1 MLEGQSITRPP
12 YFNGQ
17 HYGWWKNRMENYI
30 QAEDYELWMLIK
42 NGPLIPKVIKED
54 GKVIIKKPE
63 EFDSEDYRMMEKNA
77 KAKKL
82 LYFGLGP
89 DEYTRISEC
98 ESAKEIWDALQIAHE
113 GTNQVKQS
121 RIELLMRKYELFEMG
136 DREAVMDMY
145 TRFTHITNELKSL
158 GKTFTTEELVRKILR
173 FLPRSWEAKVTAIQ
187 EAKDLKVLSLDELI
201 GNLQTYELRRTSQQ
215 QEETKKDRGLALKTV
230 EEASSE
236 SDDEELAFMT
246 RKFRKFFK
254 KTKVGMKAKQPG
266 RAKNNDREQFTG
278 CYKCGKLD
286 HIVKNCP
293 QLKEEQA
300 AESPSRVFR
309 KKSGNNSEKRF
320 ARAMMAA
327 WGDSSD
333 EEEESGEEQ
342 EGAVALMARSESDSD
357 EESGDCLIELKNKV
371 SKLSKHKL
379 KEYLLMFMDEYSALQ
394 TENCDLTKECDELK
408 KVVIQLR
415 KENKNL
421 QDEKIEL
428 DMNNLLLTED
438 FERTKEILKLKE
450 ECFAKNYDILEKESL
465 EAKEKIEAL
474 LVENQNLHE
483 KLKQVEQEQAV
494 KTRWLD
500 SSVALNWLNTHH
512 NRGKQGLG
520 FVKKHTIYPCKRK
533 YLGLPENIVCYHCG
547 KTGHVRY
554 VCPSRDHALKK
565 NFHCVKQIWIR
576 KDELSMLKGMGPKQ
590 VWVPKTN
597 K

>member
-42 NGPLIPKVIKED
+42 NGPLIPKATKAD
-54 GKVIIKKPE
+54 GKVVIKQPE
-63 EFDSEDYRMMEKNA
+63 EFDSDDYRMMEKNA

-158 GKTFTTEELVRKILR
+158 GKIFTTEELVRKILR

-215 QEETKKDRGLALKTV
+215 QEDTKKDRGLALKTV
-230 EEASSE
+230 EEASSD
-236 SDDEELAFMT
+236 SDDEDLAMFT
-246 RKFRKFFK
+246 RKFKKFFK
-254 KTKVGMKAKQPG
+254 KTKAGLKAKQPSKPKG
-266 RAKNNDREQFTG
+266 NDQFTG
-278 CYKCGKLD
+278 CFKCGKLD
-286 HIVKNCP
+286 HIIKNCP

-300 AESPSRVFR
+300 AEAGSRVFR
-309 KKSGNNSEKRF
+309 RKNSNNSGKRF
-320 ARAMMAA
+320 AKAMMAA

-333 EEEESGEEQ
+333 EEEGSGEEEQ
-342 EGAVALMARSESDSD
+342 GDVALMARSETESD
-357 EESGDCLIELKNKV
+357 EESGDSLIELKNKV
-371 SKLSKHKL
+371 SKLNKPML
-379 KEYLLMFMDEYSALQ
+379 KEYLLMLMDECDSLHS
-394 TENCDLTKECDELK
+394 ENRDLTKENEELK

-415 KENKNL
+415 KENKNI

-428 DMNNLLLTED
+428 DMNNLVLIED

-465 EAKEKIEAL
+465 KEKEKIESL
-474 LVENQNLHE
+474 LVENQKLNE